1 MGRFSAPAYKYDLH
15 LHSCLSP
22 CGDNEMTPATLVG
35 MAKALG
41 LDFIA
46 LTDHNSSLNCPAA
59 LEAGRFYQIPVLPGM
74 ELCTAEEV
82 HVVCLFPTLE
92 AALAF
97 GEEVYAALPPIQNDP
112 AIFGDQLVMDTED
125 QVVGR
130 VDKLLI
136 NACSIPLSQVPQRVA
151 AGGGVCWPAHLDK
164 GANSLVSNLG
174 IMSGDMGFSI
184 GEFARIERAGQ
195 MIADGLVPA
204 DIKAITNSDA
214 HYLKD
219 IKDPPQGEYLPG
231 EIRSLLETACG

>member
-1 MGRFSAPAYKYDLH
+1 MARYPAPAYRYDLH

-46 LTDHNSSLNCPAA
+46 LTDHNSARNCPAA
-59 LEAGRFYQIPVLPGM
+59 LEAGQFYQIPVLPGM

-82 HVVCLFPTLE
+82 HVVCLFATL
-92 AALAF
+92 ADALAF
-97 GEEVYAALPPIQNDP
+97 GEEVYAALPPVANDP

-125 QVVGR
+125 R
-130 VDKLLI
+130 VIDRVEKLLI
-136 NACSIPLSQVPQRVA
+136 NACAIPLAEVPGRVA
-151 AGGGVCWPAHLDK
+151 ARGGVCWPAHLDK
-164 GANSLVSNLG
+164 SANSLVSNLG
-174 IMSGDMGFSI
+174 FMSADMGFAI
-184 GEFARIERAGQ
+184 GEFAHIQRAGE
-195 MIADGLVPA
+195 MIAAGLVPP

-219 IKDPPQGEYLPG
+219 IKDPAAGEYLPG
-231 EIRSLLETACG
+231 EIRALLERAAS